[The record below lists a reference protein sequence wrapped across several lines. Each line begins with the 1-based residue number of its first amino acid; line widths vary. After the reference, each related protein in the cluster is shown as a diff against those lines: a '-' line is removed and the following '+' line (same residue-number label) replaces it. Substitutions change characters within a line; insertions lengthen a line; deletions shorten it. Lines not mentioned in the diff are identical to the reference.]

1 MPSVT
6 VSSSDEETGG
16 GSIGQG
22 LLMGNDI
29 RATPGTRRGAA
40 SSASDRYMSVMSSLF
55 EECQSHA
62 PTINHAVNGPLLVFN
77 TTRFQKRAIVT
88 ITWTERCGR
97 NAGSFTCIYVHRRLP
112 SPHFYSPHLY
122 TILLS
127 KIAP

>member
-40 SSASDRYMSVMSSLF
+40 SSASDRYMSSFLF
-55 EECQSHA
+55 EVCLETSD
-62 PTINHAVNGPLLVFN
+62 
-77 TTRFQKRAIVT
+77 
-88 ITWTERCGR
+88 
-97 NAGSFTCIYVHRRLP
+97 RRRSTML
-112 SPHFYSPHLY
+112 
-122 TILLS
+122 
-127 KIAP
+127 